1 MRFKHLLLIWV
12 VVGLTVVTTS
22 TQAQG
27 YTSDVK
33 IDAIVGGVTTVQ
45 ISGYASPRAS
55 VIVNLVN
62 SRAEIGKYPAD
73 DRAVFGGAFQVVL
86 QGPDTLCLTV
96 EDVSNIKTSP
106 ICFVLDAKHSAY
118 VFEDI
123 VFPPTIQVDQL
134 LDGGGVR
141 VSGFTLPGGT
151 VDILLDNGLSYTT
164 SANQFGYY
172 SIEIEIIDNFEHTV
186 VAKTTTINLTSGLSD
201 AVSFSLKSGLASKYI
216 FKQIPQ
222 NVCLY
227 ASEFIPRPEDWLLLL
242 LIIIELLIIGY
253 LEHRRHKHRKKLNEM
268 LRDKQRLNSIPS
280 K

>member
-1 MRFKHLLLIWV
+1 MSIKYLFAFLVCIEIV
-12 VVGLTVVTTS
+12 CGFCNV
-22 TQAQG
+22 QAQS
-27 YTSDVK
+27 YSNEVK